1 MSGVHR
7 RRVFRD
13 IRIVSLGSSRS
24 PGSRGRGRVMIVESP
39 PGDRPSRVLAEVRRS
54 SCSLSMFVSYQ

>member
-13 IRIVSLGSSRS
+13 INIVSLGSSRS
-24 PGSRGRGRVMIVESP
+24 PGSRRRGRVMTVEWP
-39 PGDRPSRVLAEVRRS
+39 PGDHPSRVLAEVRRS
-54 SCSLSMFVSYQ
+54 SYSLSIFVSY